1 VSAELVDMTLHVNGQ
16 EQQVSVEAR
25 RSLADVLREELGLTG
40 TRLGCEHGSCGTCT
54 VLVDGAPVRSCLT
67 YAVQVGAGQRIET
80 VESLEGEDG
89 SLGPLQQAFLDHH
102 ALQCG
107 FCTAGFLMVG
117 EELRRRDAMPT
128 AAEIRDAISSNLCRC
143 TGYAPISQAITQVL
157 EAAEATDRS

>member
-1 VSAELVDMTLHVNGQ
+1 MSAEPVELTLHVNG
-16 EQQVSVEAR
+16 EDQQVLVEAR
-25 RSLADVLREELGLTG
+25 RTLADVLRDELGLTG

-67 YAVQVGAGQRIET
+67 YAVQVGTGQRIET
-80 VESLEGEDG
+80 VESLADDDG
-89 SLGPLQQAFLDHH
+89 SLGPLQQAFMDHH

-117 EELRRRDAMPT
+117 EELRRREVKPT

-143 TGYAPISQAITQVL
+143 TGYAPISQAITEVL
-157 EAAEATDRS
+157 DAAEADRA